1 MNTDEFVERNRAR
14 LLESLAQLRA
24 GKGRQFATV
33 EEADKAAKAEL
44 RERAKNASAAA
55 KSKRKR

>member
-1 MNTDEFVERNRAR
+1 MKTDEFVERNRAR
-14 LLESLAQLRA
+14 LLESMAQLRA

-44 RERAKNASAAA
+44 RERARKASAPVKS
-55 KSKRKR
+55 KSKR